1 MRTIPLI
8 LLMLMA
14 LAARSQ
20 EHESYYVFNADWK
33 PSKIDSA
40 HYLLHVHYV
49 NDTCWQW
56 DYYNFFGP
64 MLKSEQYADKNGQ
77 HLNGITRIYNGK
89 GLLDSTATYKTGKLN
104 GDAYKIGEDSFHIKM
119 KYVYQDD
126 SLISVIDPT
135 APKKDT
141 IKYSDEKESEYP
153 GSTGQWL
160 RYLNKHLIYPERAVT
175 GKVEGEVRV
184 LFVVDK
190 DGVIDSPFIGRSVEY
205 SLDEESL
212 RIVRTSGKW
221 VPGFQN
227 GKNVK
232 TYKIQPINFRLQ

>member
-1 MRTIPLI
+1 
-8 LLMLMA
+8 MLMA

-20 EHESYYVFNADWK
+20 EKESFYVFNADWK
-33 PSKIDSA
+33 PTKIDSA
-40 HYLLHVHYV
+40 HYMLHVHRV
-49 NDTCWQW
+49 NDSCWQW
-56 DYYNFFGP
+56 DYYNFLGP

-77 HLNGITRIYNGK
+77 YLNGVTRIYNDN
-89 GLLDSTATYKTGKLN
+89 GLLDSTVTYKTGKIN
-104 GDAYKIGEDSFHIKM
+104 GDAYKIGKDSFHIKM
-119 KYVYQDD
+119 KYVYRND
-126 SLISVIDPT
+126 SLISVIDLAT
-135 APKKDT
+135 QKMDT

-160 RYLNKHLIYPERAVT
+160 RYLNKHLQYPERAVT

-184 LFVVDK
+184 LFIVNK
-190 DGVIDSPFIGRSVEY
+190 DGLVESPYIGKSVEY

-227 GKNVK
+227 GKNIK
-232 TYKIQPINFRLQ
+232 TYKIQPVNFRLQ